1 MFFFLSLSLAYKTP
15 YQAYKANAQCGICRR
30 IRAMAKRD
38 TSSTI
43 EDFQKYI
50 NEKCETMDNSTRG
63 LCKIIALDWV
73 NHIRTAKTDKEACS
87 FACKNSQHSFH
98 EHKAK
103 KSIKPRASRQME
115 PLGLLPCD
123 ACVTI
128 VDISM
133 TLAPEFIGNFDVNIF
148 RKACTQIEMF
158 ADRCHLFTDEVFAN
172 VIQYVLQNL
181 SPYELC
187 VQYGMC

>member
-1 MFFFLSLSLAYKTP
+1 MFLFLSLSSSYRTPSEAYK
-15 YQAYKANAQCGICRR
+15 NGAQCRICK
-30 IRAMAKRD
+30 RARELAKRD
-38 TSSTI
+38 TMSTFG
-43 EDFQKYI
+43 ELKKYI
-50 NEKCETMDNSTRG
+50 SKKCEALPNSTRG
-63 LCKIIALDWV
+63 LCEIISSDWLEY
-73 NHIRTAKTDKEACS
+73 IRDAKTDEEACV
-87 FACKNSQHSFH
+87 FACKNVKG
-98 EHKAK
+98 KAE
-103 KSIKPRASRQME
+103 IAGKPRTAKHME

-133 TLAPEFIGNFDVNIF
+133 TLAPDYLGNFDVNHF
-148 RKACTQIEMF
+148 RTACTQIEMF

-172 VIQYVLQNL
+172 VVQYVLANL